1 MHSTSLSLLERLR
14 QSGDNDAW
22 ARFVDLYTPL
32 LYYWLR
38 REGLQPS
45 DIEDV
50 VQDVFLHLTRKFAD
64 FVYDKDK
71 GRFRAWL
78 RTVTANKLRD
88 RRKRRTP
95 TLLDN
100 ETRFNEP
107 ATPDEVA
114 LFTED
119 EYRRDLTARALQLM
133 QAEFSPTTWKACW
146 EHVVAGRSAPIVA
159 AELGIS
165 PGAVYAAR
173 FRVIG
178 RLREEFSELL
188 D

>member
-1 MHSTSLSLLERLR
+1 
-14 QSGDNDAW
+14 
-22 ARFVDLYTPL
+22 VDLYTPL
-32 LYYWLR
+32 LYFWLR

-50 VQDVFLHLTRKFAD
+50 IQDVFLQLTQKFSD
-64 FVYDKDK
+64 FIYDKEK

-78 RTVTANKLRD
+78 RTVTLNKLRD
-88 RRKRRTP
+88 RQKRRVL
-95 TLLDN
+95 TLLDR
-100 ETRFNEP
+100 ETKVYELT
-107 ATPDEVA
+107 APDEIA

-119 EYRRDLTARALQLM
+119 EYRRELTARALKLM

-146 EHVVAGRSAPIVA
+146 EHVVAGRSALEVA
-159 AELGIS
+159 TELGIS

-178 RLREEFSELL
+178 RLREEFR
-188 D
+188 DFID